1 MFFNMGITSWSLT
14 ILICRFMMKEK
25 GGIAMDY
32 AAHVAKFSR
41 IAEEK
46 GLVNSLEGNLS
57 VIDRNSGNIYI
68 TPSHRSKLLLSPE
81 NICVI
86 SPEGVQIGGSGKKSS
101 EFFLHQAAYAARPDI
116 GAVFHCHSPY
126 LTAYALSYR
135 DFEPPQ
141 DVFLG
146 KLFGRIQ
153 CLPYGEHGTHAIHAG
168 IEEALEGRLLAL
180 LGGHGVVCVG
190 EDLEDAI
197 GILEAAENFA
207 KTLALKK
214 DII

>member
-1 MFFNMGITSWSLT
+1 MN
-14 ILICRFMMKEK
+14 
-25 GGIAMDY
+25 Y
-32 AAHVAKFSR
+32 AACVAKFSK

-57 VIDRNSGNIYI
+57 MIDRETGNIYI
-68 TPSHRSKLLLSPE
+68 TPSHRSKLLLTE
-81 NICVI
+81 DVICVI
-86 SPEGVQIGGSGKKSS
+86 DPEGNQVGGTGKRSS
-101 EFFLHQAAYAARPDI
+101 EYFLHEAAYKARPDI

-126 LTAYALSYR
+126 LTAYALSLR
-135 DFEPPQ
+135 DFAPPQ

-146 KLFGRIQ
+146 KLFGTIR

-168 IEEALEGRLLAL
+168 IEEALCNRALAL

-214 DII
+214 DIV